1 VSRPRVLALFKP
13 WGHVSRFTPEAG
25 HPGLAD
31 LVPVRGVYPAGRLD
45 RDSEGLLVLTDDGAL
60 ATVLTDPLHGHPR
73 TYWVE
78 VERVPD
84 AAALRALAHGVSVQG
99 RRTRPARVRLLR
111 GPPALPPRPVPVRL
125 RKSVPTAWLEIELHE
140 GRNRQV
146 RRMTAAVGHPTL
158 RLVRVAVGELRLAAL
173 GLSPGEWRAL
183 GPREVAALRRGATA
197 AGTTHGA
204 REPRAPHGSRRA
216 VRGRGSSGARG
227 TPRSRGCT
235 RAPPP

>member
-1 VSRPRVLALFKP
+1 MKPRVLVLFKP

-25 HPGLAD
+25 HPGLAE

-60 ATVLTDPLHGHPR
+60 AASLTDPRHGHPR

-78 VERVPD
+78 VERAPD
-84 AAALRALAHGVSVQG
+84 ARALDALERGVLVQG

-111 GPPALPPRPVPVRL
+111 ELPPLPPRPAPVRL
-125 RKSVPTAWLEIELHE
+125 RKRVPTAWLEIGLRE

-158 RLVRVAVGELRLAAL
+158 RLVRVAVGDLHLLEL
-173 GLSPGEWRAL
+173 GLSPGEWREL
-183 GPREVAALRRGATA
+183 RPREIAALRRGSAPAGATR
-197 AGTTHGA
+197 GA
-204 REPRAPHGSRRA
+204 PAPRAPHGSRRA
-216 VRGRGSSGARG
+216 VRGRGSSGARSAR
-227 TPRSRGCT
+227 RSRGGR